1 MSKWRY
7 EPPLSRGNVQM
18 SANGRFAFYKGRD
31 PHTWKVQ
38 LTNSG
43 LVFMPNYIG
52 KNEVIYPIYSSKSQQ
67 RNKNARGWARLKR
80 IGNINNI
87 GKRNAIESLAKRI
100 INHRK
105 SAQKPWAL
113 LPGGKNT
120 PNYKYHQEQIEMWKW
135 IRRLLG
141 MRSVYTLRSMTAAG
155 SAAGSAATPGAGTG
169 SRSRRRAKRAAS
181 AVAASAS
188 SATSAPATSAA
199 SASSA
204 SSARRRKVAK
214 TGARTSH

>member
-7 EPPLSRGNVQM
+7 EPPLSRGNVKM
-18 SANGRFAFYKGRD
+18 SDNGRFAFYKGRD

-135 IRRLLG
+135 VRRILG
-141 MRSVYTLRSMTAAG
+141 MRSVYTLRSMT
-155 SAAGSAATPGAGTG
+155 AAGSAATPGAGTG

-181 AVAASAS
+181 ATAASAS